1 MWLQEGETK
10 DIGRKN
16 DSKFSK
22 FDENSKFTDPRI
34 LANPKQKKHE
44 ENYTE
49 VHHNQTVQKQW

>member
-1 MWLQEGETK
+1 MRQ

-49 VHHNQTVQKQW
+49 VHHNQIVQKQ